1 MGQINFK
8 IKLMPT
14 SPSVNLEKIK
24 HDFKSMIESHGGK
37 SCSFTEEPIAFGLKA
52 IIAMFLWP
60 EEKEFEP
67 TENKLSTIK
76 DVSSVQVLDMR
87 RAL

>member
-8 IKLMPT
+8 IKVMPS
-14 SPSVNLEKIK
+14 SPSIDLEKIK
-24 HDFKSMIESHGGK
+24 RDFKNMIEKSGGK

-52 IIAMFLWP
+52 VIAMFLWP

-76 DVSSVQVLDMR
+76 DVSSVQVIDMR